1 VDEDGDARG
10 RAVDRNHP
18 LTGRAALAEIAEVPK
33 RRFPWRQ
40 VVGGALGIAV
50 IVGTFV
56 FILPRVADYRDV
68 WAVVKQLS
76 WSQIGLLVGA
86 TAVNLA
92 TYAPPWQ
99 VALPGLRYRQAFV
112 MTQASTAST
121 YVLPGG
127 AAVGAGVSYGLL
139 RSWGFSG
146 KSITLSIAL
155 TGAWNQFALL
165 GFPVLALALLTV
177 SNERNALLQTVAF
190 VGLAVFILAAGA
202 FAAGL
207 ASPRIAERVGDLA
220 ARIANW
226 GLRIVHRGPVT
237 WNGRSF
243 LSFRNDAVGLLRRRW
258 PQLTLA
264 TLAGQLTVYV
274 VFLVSLRV
282 LDVSSAEVSAIE
294 AFAAWSLARLLGSIP
309 ITPGGIG
316 IVEVGL
322 TSLLVGFGGDNAEV
336 VAAVLVYRFLTIVP
350 TLVLGLLAGTT
361 YRLFRPHTQAE
372 AP

>member
-1 VDEDGDARG
+1 MTEATPLEQ
-10 RAVDRNHP
+10 AVAP
-18 LTGRAALAEIAEVPK
+18 
-33 RRFPWRQ
+33 RRRWSWKTA
-40 VVGGALGIAV
+40 VGGGLGIAV

-68 WAVVKQLS
+68 WAVVKELS

-86 TAVNLA
+86 TILNLA

-99 VALPGLRYRQAFV
+99 AALPGLRFRQAFV
-112 MTQASTAST
+112 LTQASTAST
-121 YVLPGG
+121 FVLPGG

-139 RSWGFSG
+139 RGWGFTG
-146 KSITLSIAL
+146 KPVTLAIAL

-165 GFPVLALALLTV
+165 GFPIVALALLTV
-177 SNERNALLQTVAF
+177 SNERNPLLQTVAF
-190 VGLAVFILAAGA
+190 IGLAVFLLAAGA

-207 ASPRIAERVGDLA
+207 ASPRLAERVGDLA

-226 GLRIVHRGPVT
+226 GLRIVRRGPVT

-243 LSFRNDAVGLLRRRW
+243 VSFRNDAVGLLRRRW
-258 PQLTLA
+258 PVLTLA
-264 TLAGQLTVYV
+264 TLAGQLTVFL
-274 VFLVSLRV
+274 VFFVSLRV
-282 LDVSSAEVSAIE
+282 LDVSSGEVTAIE

-316 IVEVGL
+316 VVEVGL

-350 TLVLGLLAGTT
+350 TLVLGLLAGATW
-361 YRLFRPHTQAE
+361 RLHRPETQTE